1 MKSSALYN
9 VLVLTVAYSFIVQG
23 QQQAC
28 TCGDLGSGTNPC
40 TCSQTVVKAAKL
52 PTPTYYVSPQ
62 EINDAAAA
70 AAAAAR
76 NSIVVS
82 TGTSQN
88 DYTNTQSGCGCN
100 SVTYNNV
107 QPNAY
112 ISSNTDTITQNSG
125 SSSACSNSDSNT
137 YSGGSSVGYNNGGII
152 TYSNTD
158 SNTPSNSNADT
169 YSNSGTIT
177 YSSSSQP
184 SSSVPSV
191 AYADV
196 TSPLDT
202 SSQSDSGC
210 GCNKQTLE
218 SLEID
223 DSTNSEGN
231 IVPSFSPIGDLCY
244 PLPFD
249 SRSGKLIEKTRVTPA
264 YPGKIVC
271 NRCNTPEPYEVCV
284 NMHTGETTSRAIISS
299 STDATDGSSPIVYGS
314 QNSGP
319 SSGSDSE
326 TFIATACGRNNAA
339 TDSASGLFS
348 NSGLGSLGNLN
359 SGTVSGTRAGLFG
372 NFNSGRF
379 GGARLGSFS
388 GAVSGAVPGPFSGAR
403 SGLFGNLNSVT
414 FGESQTGTYGKLNSG
429 SLTRSDSRL
438 YGVPP
443 LVYTNSNTASGQ
455 KQYAGIT
462 ISSDSSNCFDDDT
475 DESQVDYSYPE
486 MPADAV
492 SLTLAYK
499 NLRAP
504 NVIYRQGKQFVPE
517 DKLSFG
523 HRTVPNDAKIEK
535 KIIDIPEERLVTVEK
550 PVVELKLA
558 PPRTVV
564 IGSYDE
570 REEAKLAEL
579 EAIERESITQEETPD
594 QIAEGLMTYKD
605 LGYAPV
611 GVTYTNSRGYN
622 EMIDGE
628 INDSMEEP
636 CGPLGPPIPDYIP
649 GTVMIQQDVPRDA
662 FENSGTG
669 EIRENIEFQRT
680 NPSRVGPCAI

>member
-112 ISSNTDTITQNSG
+112 ISSNTDTITQNS
-125 SSSACSNSDSNT
+125 
-137 YSGGSSVGYNNGGII
+137 
-152 TYSNTD
+152 
-158 SNTPSNSNADT
+158 
-169 YSNSGTIT
+169 
-177 YSSSSQP
+177 
-184 SSSVPSV
+184 
-191 AYADV
+191 
-196 TSPLDT
+196 
-202 SSQSDSGC
+202 
-210 GCNKQTLE
+210 
-218 SLEID
+218 EID

-319 SSGSDSE
+319 SSG
-326 TFIATACGRNNAA
+326 
-339 TDSASGLFS
+339 
-348 NSGLGSLGNLN
+348 
-359 SGTVSGTRAGLFG
+359 
-372 NFNSGRF
+372 
-379 GGARLGSFS
+379 LGSFS